1 MNRIVIALFLA
12 LLCHPGSADEPLK
25 PVMLYISFSQSL
37 DTDVPTPGKR
47 RHPGLAVVNGSTV
60 SFTPEAVSAH
70 QVRAWR
76 ENSRHS
82 EQFASV
88 RVTPMLVNETVSL
101 NVSGSETSSRLHDH
115 LRAKV
120 SGRLG
125 EWMAQS
131 DAEALGESTAPDLA
145 ADNILYV
152 KVVQL

>member
-37 DTDVPTPGKR
+37 ETDVPTPGKR
-47 RHPGLAVVNGSTV
+47 RYPGLAVVNGSTV

-76 ENSRHS
+76 ESSRHS

-101 NVSGSETSSRLHDH
+101 NVSGSEHQAAFTITSELKSQEDWG
-115 LRAKV
+115 
-120 SGRLG
+120 SGWRYP
-125 EWMAQS
+125 M
-131 DAEALGESTAPDLA
+131 P
-145 ADNILYV
+145 
-152 KVVQL
+152 KC

>member
-25 PVMLYISFSQSL
+25 PVMLYVSFSQSL
-37 DTDVPTPGKR
+37 ETDVPTPGKR

-76 ENSRHS
+76 ESSRHS

-101 NVSGSETSSRLHDH
+101 NVSGSEHQAAFTITSELKSQEDWG
-115 LRAKV
+115 
-120 SGRLG
+120 SGWRYP
-125 EWMAQS
+125 M
-131 DAEALGESTAPDLA
+131 P
-145 ADNILYV
+145 
-152 KVVQL
+152 KR